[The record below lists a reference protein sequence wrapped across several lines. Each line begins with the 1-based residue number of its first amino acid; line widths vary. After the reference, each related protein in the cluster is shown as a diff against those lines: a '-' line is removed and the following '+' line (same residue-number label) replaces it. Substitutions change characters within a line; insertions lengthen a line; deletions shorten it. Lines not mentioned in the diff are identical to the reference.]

1 MPTAGFSARLDPV
14 EIELD
19 DSSHIMLKLLEIHDD
34 VRAIRELL
42 EDEDDG
48 EQEDDDDS

>member
-1 MPTAGFSARLDPV
+1 MPTVGFSASLDLV
-14 EIELD
+14 DIELD
-19 DSSHIMLKLLEIHDD
+19 DSSRIMLKLLEIHDD

-48 EQEDDDDS
+48 EQEDDDNS

>member
-1 MPTAGFSARLDPV
+1 V
-14 EIELD
+14 EIGFD
-19 DSSHIMLKLLEIHDD
+19 DSSLIMRKLFEIHDD

-48 EQEDDDDS
+48 AEEDDDS